1 MIKRNLESVIQ
12 EFATSYPVVTITGP
26 RQSGKTTLAKMAFPT
41 YNYCNLEHPE
51 NRLLA
56 EEDPKSFFKQF
67 PSPLIIDEVQRV
79 PEILSYIQ
87 VIVDEE
93 KKNGSFILT
102 GSHQLTLNAS
112 ISQSLAGRTALVTL
126 LPFSLSEL
134 TSFNKSF
141 DRDVL
146 LFNGFMPRI
155 YDQNQEP
162 TALYRNY
169 MHTYV
174 ERDVRQLINLRDL
187 SRFENFIRLLAG
199 RIGQVV
205 NVASLA
211 SDTGVSSPTISDW
224 LSVLEASYIIYR
236 LQPYYHNLGK
246 RIIKSPKLY
255 FVDVGL
261 ASYLLGIESV
271 KQISRDPLLGGLF
284 ENMVV
289 MDAVK
294 TRYHAGKDANLYFFR
309 DNHKNEIDLLYK
321 SGHKLVPI
329 EIKASRT
336 YNTDFNKGILH
347 FFKIEGTESKGHII
361 YAGEKTINIK
371 NIQTHHFM
379 DGRDIFNEIE

>member
-1 MIKRNLESVIQ
+1 MIKRDLQSVIQ
-12 EFATSYPVVTITGP
+12 RFAKTYPVVTITGP
-26 RQSGKTTLAKMAFPT
+26 RQSGKTTLAKMAFPSYT
-41 YNYCNLEHPE
+41 YCNLEHPE

-56 EEDPKSFFKQF
+56 EKDPKSFFKQF
-67 PSPLIIDEVQRV
+67 PLPLIIDEIQRV

-87 VIVDEE
+87 VMVDEE
-93 KKNGSFILT
+93 KKNGAFILT

-126 LPFSLSEL
+126 FPFSLNEL
-134 TSFNKSF
+134 NSINKNF
-141 DRDVL
+141 DRDEL

-169 MHTYV
+169 LHTYV
-174 ERDVRQLINLRDL
+174 ERDVRQLIHLRDL
-187 SRFENFIRLLAG
+187 FRFENFIRLLAG

-236 LQPYYHNLGK
+236 LQPYYHNMGK

-271 KQISRDPLLGGLF
+271 KQIARD
-284 ENMVV
+284 
-289 MDAVK
+289 
-294 TRYHAGKDANLYFFR
+294 HAGKDANLYFFR
-309 DNHKNEIDLLYK
+309 DNHQNEVDLLYK
-321 SGHKLVPI
+321 SGQKLVPI

-336 YNTDFNKGILH
+336 YNTDFHKGISH
-347 FFKIEGTESKGHII
+347 FFKIKEAETKGHII
-361 YAGEKTINIK
+361 YAGEKTMNVNNIY
-371 NIQTHHFM
+371 IHHFK
-379 DGRDIFNEIE
+379 DSKDIFSE